1 MEIYPAVELISNLGS
16 RRRLLHRAAMGYF
29 ESSLLKSGARG
40 SNMDA
45 PAKLPQPFAEHLVD
59 ISKSGVWAQL
69 ATLVRAM
76 RASPQRRTLLSL
88 PIGSVLVIGA
98 IAAGQVRLNAWQGAF
113 YDSLQQHDL
122 HVFMRQLVLF
132 TGIVAVLLSLV
143 VAQTWLAEVF
153 KVRLRAWL
161 ARDLLDEWLRPKR
174 AYLFAFAGDIGN
186 NPDQRIHEDARH
198 LSELS
203 ADLGNGLVQASLLL
217 FSFIGVLWVLSAQ
230 VRFNFHGKEFAI
242 PGYMVWCAL
251 AYASAGSWLTW
262 RVGRPLI
269 GLNTDHYAREAEL
282 RFALVRVAEHA
293 ESIALY
299 QGESDERASL
309 DTILSAVLSVTRR
322 LAGGL
327 ARLTWITS
335 GYGWLAI
342 VAPFLMAAPGY
353 FAGRLTLGS
362 LMVVVGAFNQV
373 QNSLRWFVDNFS
385 RIADWRATLLR
396 VVALREALRS
406 IEGLNA
412 TEGRIALSEN
422 PDGKLTLD
430 MVEAY
435 LPGSLV
441 ECAVLN
447 EQKVEISLGEHV
459 LIAGEV
465 AAGKTTF
472 FLALAGL
479 WPWGSGSIGMPPRDG
494 MMFLPQ
500 RPYLPLGSL
509 RSAISYP
516 ATSGSFADDTIRAA
530 LARVKL
536 SRLTD
541 TLDRE
546 ARWDKDLSLDEQ
558 QSLAFARVLLHKPKW
573 VFVDD
578 ALSALDPVD
587 RKALMEVFQHELA
600 GSTVVSTGRGPW
612 EDDFY
617 NRTLHL
623 QRCPRMGSIPY

>member
-1 MEIYPAVELISNLGS
+1 
-16 RRRLLHRAAMGYF
+16 
-29 ESSLLKSGARG
+29 
-40 SNMDA
+40 MDA

-69 ATLVRAM
+69 ATLVRAI

-88 PIGSVLVIGA
+88 PVGSVLVIGA

-153 KVRLRAWL
+153 KVRLRGWL

-309 DTILSAVLSVTRR
+309 DTILSAVLSVTRK

-422 PDGKLTLD
+422 PDGMLTLD
-430 MVEAY
+430 TVEAY

-516 ATSGSFADDTIRAA
+516 ATSGSFADDAIRAA

-536 SRLTD
+536 SRLTA

-587 RKALMEVFQHELA
+587 RKALMEVFQHELT

-623 QRCPRMGSIPY
+623 QRCPRMGRVPY